1 MNLITQKPKAGQAL
15 GKYKSA
21 YIENI
26 IKPSPIEIN
35 AVLPRDIQAEDNIL
49 SHCLSN
55 GDATDC
61 AMRICY
67 AEDFSRNGTE
77 AIFARLVNFRKA
89 GRSYT
94 LDTIL
99 KSFEDREDSKLFTD
113 FIYNLGPFWHLSD
126 MGPIRH
132 YARIV
137 REFGVRRR
145 LLLGCVS
152 VASEL
157 FDVSTNV
164 NELADRAKK
173 LGAVSAFRLKKAEVT
188 NAT

>member
-55 GDATDC
+55 PDATD
-61 AMRICY
+61 AAKQICY
-67 AEDFSRNGTE
+67 PEDFSRNGAE
-77 AIFARLVNFRKA
+77 AIFARLVSFRKA

-94 LDTIL
+94 LDTFL

-113 FIYNLGPFWHLSD
+113 FIYDLGPFWHLSD

-132 YARIV
+132 WARIV
-137 REFGVRRR
+137 REFGLRRR
-145 LLLGCVS
+145 MILGCVH
-152 VASEL
+152 VASNL
-157 FDVSTNV
+157 FDVSIDV
-164 NELADRAKK
+164 NEMAERIKK
-173 LGAVSAFRLKKAEVT
+173 LGAISSFRLQKVEVS
-188 NAT
+188 NV